1 MSTTD
6 HPAHPSMQAVV
17 SRVLYGAVAG
27 LGGGIMFGVLM
38 AMMGMLSKVAMLVG
52 SDSAALGAVVH
63 LAISAILGAGFGL
76 IVPLIRFWPLLGA
89 GVVYGM
95 VWWVLGGLLLMP
107 AGLGMP
113 VLQMGASA
121 MQSLMGHLI
130 FGIVTALI
138 FYGFGRRANH
148 S

>member
-1 MSTTD
+1 MSTTA
-6 HPAHPSMQAVV
+6 HSAHPVQAAVP
-17 SRVLYGAVAG
+17 RVLYGALAG
-27 LGGGIMFGVLM
+27 TGGGIIFGILM
-38 AMMGMLSKVAMLVG
+38 AMMGKLPMIAMLVG
-52 SDSAALGAVVH
+52 SDSAVVGGVVH
-63 LAISAILGAGFGL
+63 VAISAVLGAGFGL
-76 IVPLIRFWPLLGA
+76 VLPLTRFWPLLGA
-89 GVVYGM
+89 GVVYGV

-130 FGIVTALI
+130 YGIVTALI
-138 FYGFGRRANH
+138 FYGFRRRTNH